1 MTKPVDPTLDIRL
14 RTLLATWKQGRGF
27 RAVGAHHYRKRTVPH
42 STQTELNR
50 EFKSERLGS
59 DAGWFIFSLLFL
71 AAIDY
76 LYLRTQASVGL

>member
-59 DAGWFIFSLLFL
+59 DAGWFIFTLLFL

-76 LYLRTQASVGL
+76 LYLRTLASVGL